1 MDVLDRYFNGKMTP
15 NQIEKRKDMIRVVV
29 EDFNYSVDEFVNQWG
44 TLNHFPGEEG
54 TWLGNLLNLPDL
66 KEETIRE
73 AIEELLEDNE
83 AERRRRNILLRIC

>member
-44 TLNHFPGEEG
+44 TLNHVSGEEG